1 MLIKHH
7 KGFDY
12 KNPLEYA
19 SPLLHKER
27 PKMVPCTDKY
37 DRVGKNRLKQIH
49 KRVKYLAEEHGY
61 KEREKPTYKIHQLCS
76 DDCTNKIKYHDKSLV
91 DVSSQTQGVYI
102 RCSGLPWLCRAKN
115 KLIISRRMIFNPY
128 RLMKKKCTV
137 GCWKTWSMETVQ
149 RMSYTM

>member
-19 SPLLHKER
+19 SPLLHEER

-49 KRVKYLAEEHGY
+49 KRVKYLAEECGY
-61 KEREKPTYKIHQLCS
+61 KEREKPTYKIHQL
-76 DDCTNKIKYHDKSLV
+76 
-91 DVSSQTQGVYI
+91 
-102 RCSGLPWLCRAKN
+102 
-115 KLIISRRMIFNPY
+115 
-128 RLMKKKCTV
+128 
-137 GCWKTWSMETVQ
+137 
-149 RMSYTM
+149 

>member
-12 KNPLEYA
+12 KNPLQYA

-49 KRVKYLAEEHGY
+49 KGVKYLAEERGY
-61 KEREKPTYKIHQLCS
+61 KEREKPTNKILCS
-76 DDCTNKIKYHDKSLV
+76 DCTKKIPCQ
-91 DVSSQTQGVYI
+91 VSS
-102 RCSGLPWLCRAKN
+102 
-115 KLIISRRMIFNPY
+115 
-128 RLMKKKCTV
+128 
-137 GCWKTWSMETVQ
+137 GCQPPNTGCVH
-149 RMSYTM
+149 